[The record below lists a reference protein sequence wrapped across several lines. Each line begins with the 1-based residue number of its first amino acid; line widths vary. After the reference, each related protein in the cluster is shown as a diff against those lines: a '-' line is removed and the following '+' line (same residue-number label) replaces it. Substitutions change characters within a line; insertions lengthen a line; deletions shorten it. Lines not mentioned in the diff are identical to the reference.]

1 MNDTETLQTHPRETE
16 LERYPMRPLAA
27 GDLEAVIAIDAAVGG
42 ARRTEFFRAKI
53 RRAVE
58 DSSLQMSLACELD
71 GMVAGFL
78 LASFH
83 FGEFG
88 LAEPTAVIEAIG
100 VHPEYGG
107 RGVGRALLE
116 QLETNLAALGVEA
129 LRTEVDWRQLELL
142 GFFAACGFGPS
153 ARLCLE
159 KRLPPFPGRD

>member
-1 MNDTETLQTHPRETE
+1 MSEAEVLQSTPGEAE
-16 LERYPMRPLAA
+16 LERFPMRPLGLA
-27 GDLEAVIAIDAAVGG
+27 DLEQVVRIDAALGG
-42 ARRTEFFRAKI
+42 ARRPEFFRSKI
-53 RRAVE
+53 RRAVV

-71 GMVAGFL
+71 GMVVGYL
-78 LASFH
+78 LASFY

-88 LAEPTAVIEAIG
+88 LAETTAVVEAVG
-100 VHPEYGG
+100 VHREYGG
-107 RGVGRALLE
+107 QGVGRALLA

-159 KRLPPFPGRD
+159 KRLPATAARG